1 MSNSDNEYPAQSNVI
16 MYAHVG
22 KNVIILLLIIPIP
35 IIVMLTIL
43 KNFVEQMDSPMT
55 MSKVT
60 KFQEILG
67 NFLLDFFPN
76 FFIQP
81 ILRGEGRNQGFF
93 FIDSD

>member
-1 MSNSDNEYPAQSNVI
+1 

-67 NFLLDFFPN
+67 NFLLDFFQIFLYNP
-76 FFIQP
+76 F
-81 ILRGEGRNQGFF
+81 
-93 FIDSD
+93 